1 MPKFCVIVAA
11 AGKGER
17 FGGQEKKTYAKLDG
31 RPVFLRT
38 IELFISRKDVV
49 QTILAVAPEDVE
61 MVKRSYGPNLGFMG
75 VTVAAGG
82 ARRADTIAAALK
94 SVSDDA
100 EYVAVHD
107 AVRPCVSDR
116 AIDAVFAEAAKTGA
130 AILAAPFT
138 GTIKRVGESNV
149 IEETVPRAGL
159 FEAQTPQVFRKDILV
174 EAYAGIAST
183 DEEFTDDAQVVE
195 RAGHAVFIVVSD
207 ATNVKIT
214 TKGDMALANALV
226 KSRPVKKAPKF
237 GAFEEAQW

>member
-1 MPKFCVIVAA
+1 M
-11 AGKGER
+11 
-17 FGGQEKKTYAKLDG
+17 
-31 RPVFLRT
+31 
-38 IELFISRKDVV
+38 
-49 QTILAVAPEDVE
+49 
-61 MVKRSYGPNLGFMG
+61 
-75 VTVAAGG
+75 
-82 ARRADTIAAALK
+82 
-94 SVSDDA
+94 
-100 EYVAVHD
+100 HD

-226 KSRPVKKAPKF
+226 KSRPAKKVPKY